1 MLDYPRESKQAPQKA
16 GKGPDIIL
24 VSSVSVAYYG
34 FLFAGILVPAML
46 ASPAV
51 LGIPWS
57 FLLGASLLIFLIVST
72 GIYVLVSNAQDGHH
86 DG

>member
-1 MLDYPRESKQAPQKA
+1 MLDYPRESKNIQKKA
-16 GKGPDIIL
+16 GNVPDIIL
-24 VSSVSVAYYG
+24 VSSVSVVYYG
-34 FLFAGILVPAML
+34 FLFSGILVPTML

-72 GIYVLVSNAQDGHH
+72 GIYVLISNAQEGNRDG
-86 DG
+86 